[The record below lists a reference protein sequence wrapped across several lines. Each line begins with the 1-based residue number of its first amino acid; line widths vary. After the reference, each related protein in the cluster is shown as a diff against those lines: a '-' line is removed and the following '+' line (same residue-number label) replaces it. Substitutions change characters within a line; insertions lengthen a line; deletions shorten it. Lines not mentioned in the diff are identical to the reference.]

1 MSNSEL
7 KSLLNSALGYGRNL
21 KNSEVSHQCPF
32 CNHHK
37 KKLQIN
43 LVTQLW
49 QCWVCGEK
57 GRKIVSLFRKLKLSS
72 SYFQKLSNILGE
84 RFEGNGFSKEKSN
97 DVKLPI
103 NFTTFLEGNKRDPD
117 FRHALKYLQ
126 KTRGLTLNDILK
138 YNIGYCSSGPYGGMI
153 IIPSYDINGNLN
165 FFTGRTYYPDVTFK
179 HKNPSVSKDIIG
191 FELYINWKLPITI
204 VEGAFDAIA
213 IKRNAIPLFG
223 KIISQ
228 KLKLKIFSEG
238 VKEINIALDNDAKKD
253 ALKISEYFINNGI
266 TVNFIDLK
274 NSDPSEIGFSKMTS
288 IIDNSSPLDFRKIM
302 EYKLYDS

>member
-7 KSLLNSALGYGRNL
+7 KSLLNSVLGYGRNL

-43 LVTQLW
+43 LMSQLW

-72 SYFQKLSNILGE
+72 SYFDKLSSILGE
-84 RFEGNGFSKEKSN
+84 RFEGTNNNVEKST

-103 NFTTFLEGNKRDPD
+103 EFTTFLEGNKRDPE
-117 FRHALKYLQ
+117 FRHALKYLT
-126 KTRGLTLNDILK
+126 KTRGLTLNDIVK
-138 YNIGYCSSGPYGGMI
+138 YNIGYCEKGPYRGMV
-153 IIPSYDINGNLN
+153 IIPSYDKDGNLN
-165 FFTGRTYYPDVTFK
+165 FFTGRAYYPSATFK

-191 FELYINWKLPITI
+191 FELYINWNLPITI
-204 VEGAFDAIA
+204 AEGAFDAIA

-223 KIISQ
+223 KIISE
-228 KLKLKIFSEG
+228 KLKLRIFSEG

-253 ALKISEYFINNGI
+253 ALRISEYFINNGI
-266 TVNFIDLK
+266 TVNFIEMN
-274 NSDPSEIGFSKMTS
+274 NSDPSEIGFTNMMD
-288 IIDNSSPLDFRKIM
+288 IIDKSEPLDFRKIM
-302 EYKLYDS
+302 EYKLYDR